1 MYVPLRFR
9 STFLSSTV
17 AVYGHCFKSVGLLVL
32 SVALLVLSV
41 ALLVLSVLVS
51 VGLLVLSVAAPL
63 YLAVFDCDGVY

>member
-1 MYVPLRFR
+1 MYVPLRLR

-41 ALLVLSVLVS
+41 LVS

-63 YLAVFDCDGVY
+63 YLAVCDCDGVY